1 MGSSRATS
9 PSLSP
14 WGPSGTD
21 ARQGSRTSEIH
32 YGVPSV
38 NEDGTVS
45 LHPIRGYNFELTEE
59 KLEEYIVRFASFVE
73 KSIQRGA
80 TRIYWA

>member
-1 MGSSRATS
+1 M
-9 PSLSP
+9 
-14 WGPSGTD
+14 
-21 ARQGSRTSEIH
+21 
-32 YGVPSV
+32 